1 MLDFISLVIGILFV
15 VFIIGCIIISNYA
28 IYKFIKKW
36 RNPEYRQKIIN
47 ENKERR
53 RLNKI
58 IQEEQAI
65 ENTIKKEKSGVVLI
79 KQILETIYIL
89 QTTKNYKTYI
99 SRYNFLEEKAYNFD
113 KLSKKYNKDII
124 VKAGIKMYQNMYYD
138 RQDVSN
144 MMEYLTQPYLDM
156 SKILEDTIPNFIER
170 YTVEQNEE
178 IDKLKTQKAKENRK
192 MKMKKEENEILE
204 FLKQLGYTKANLQ
217 LTFNEE

>member
-15 VFIIGCIIISNYA
+15 VFIIGCMIILAYV
-28 IYKFIKKW
+28 IYKLIKKW
-36 RNPEYRQKIIN
+36 NNPEYRQKIIE

-58 IQEEQAI
+58 IQEEQVI
-65 ENTIKKEKSGVVLI
+65 EATIKNEKSSVVLI

-99 SRYNFLEEKAYNFD
+99 SRYNFLEGKAYSFD
-113 KLSKKYNKDII
+113 ELSKKYNKDII
-124 VKAGIKMYQNMYYD
+124 VKAGIKIYQNMYYD

-144 MMEYLTQPYLDM
+144 MMEYLIQPYLDM
-156 SKILEDTIPNFIER
+156 SKILEDTIPNFIVR
-170 YTVEQNEE
+170 YTIEKNEE

-192 MKMKKEENEILE
+192 MKMKNEENEILE
-204 FLKQLGYTKANLQ
+204 FLKQLGYTKTDLE
-217 LTFNEE
+217 LIFNEE